1 MKEQEPYWIYVLRLA
16 NGSYYTGYTNDL
28 NRRVRAHRSGK
39 GAKLT
44 RSFTPTAVAACWKL
58 HSSRGAAMRIEA
70 WIKSRSRQA
79 KQALV
84 DRPETLLELLRRRG
98 WDEPIEAV
106 IPPPPIPPPAVCY

>member
-1 MKEQEPYWIYVLRLA
+1 MGMKEQALYWIYVLRLT
-16 NGSYYTGYTNDL
+16 NGSYYTGYTRDL
-28 NRRVRAHRSGK
+28 NRRVRAHRSGR

-44 RSFTPTAVAACWKL
+44 RSFAPTAVAACWKL

-70 WIKSRSRQA
+70 WIKRCSRQA

-84 DRPETLLELLRRRG
+84 DQPETLGELLRRRG

-106 IPPPPIPPPAVCY
+106 VPPPSY